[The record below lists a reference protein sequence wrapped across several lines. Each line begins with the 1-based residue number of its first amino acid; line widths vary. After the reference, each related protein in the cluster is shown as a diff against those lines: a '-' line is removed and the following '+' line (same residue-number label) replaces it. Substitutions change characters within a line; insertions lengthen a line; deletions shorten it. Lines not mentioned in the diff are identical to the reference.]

1 MSGPRARRATT
12 RVVVVGAGKVG
23 RALSKGLREARVA
36 VVNVA
41 RRDLDRRASSAAI
54 GRATMVILAVRDV
67 EVERVARELV
77 EVIAPTCVVLHTA
90 GALGVDALDA
100 LHRAG
105 FHVGKAHPLAAFASE
120 RRAPSLVDAS
130 LVIEGDRSAL
140 REARRIARA
149 LGMRPVVA
157 MHVDPTRYHAAAA
170 LLANGAAALA
180 THASR
185 ALASAGVPDAA
196 MARMLGGL
204 LRTVADNVATLGPEA
219 ALSGPVRR
227 GDVVTIERHL
237 ASLREV
243 GAEARA
249 LYAALVSAQLPIAR
263 SIGEATSAQ
272 LAAIDAATR

>member
-1 MSGPRARRATT
+1 
-12 RVVVVGAGKVG
+12 
-23 RALSKGLREARVA
+23 
-36 VVNVA
+36 
-41 RRDLDRRASSAAI
+41 
-54 GRATMVILAVRDV
+54 MVILAVRDV

-170 LLANGAAALA
+170 LA

>member
-1 MSGPRARRATT
+1 MSGARARRVKT
-12 RVVVVGAGKVG
+12 RVVVVGSGKVG
-23 RALSKGLREARVA
+23 RALTKGLRAARIHVA
-36 VVNVA
+36 NVA
-41 RRDLDRRASSAAI
+41 RRDLDRRASSAAM
-54 GRATMVILAVRDV
+54 GRATMVVLAVRDG
-67 EVERVARELV
+67 EVSRVAEALV
-77 EVIAPTCVVLHTA
+77 EVLAPTCVVLHTA

-120 RRAPSLVDAS
+120 RRAPSLADAS

-140 REARRIARA
+140 RGARRIARA

-185 ALASAGVPDAA
+185 AFASAGVPAA
-196 MARMLGGL
+196 AQAGMLGGL
-204 LRTVADNVATLGPEA
+204 LRTVADNVATLGPDA

-227 GDVVTIERHL
+227 GDADTIARHL

-243 GAEARA
+243 GAEAEA
-249 LYAALVSAQLPIAR
+249 LYAALVRAQLPIAR